1 MSKKKSLIILL
12 LAGFLFLLIMIHPAL
27 AQEDPPLE
35 EQDQQV
41 TTPPPEEQ
49 PPATSN
55 DETKVAKH
63 WSKYKYP
70 ETLTPGA
77 KIHIIEK
84 NDTLWDLAKKYMNNN
99 YLWPKIWELNKY
111 ITNSHWIYPGDPLII
126 PQVQEVKAAE
136 IAGTEATAEKAVE
149 GEAKIYEF
157 TPEDLAG
164 IGKEGE
170 TGAAAVGD
178 EEFLEDIT
186 QIKPIAKYYD
196 LHCYDTVLPEENMF
210 DARIISSEKPGL
222 NLKIYD
228 YVFIDLGTDQDI
240 KNGDIF
246 SVMHVDEF
254 RPVNHPVNNSFIG
267 WTYQNAGKIKV
278 IISFDNFSIARIIEN
293 CGSIQVGDQIRPL
306 IKIPVPL
313 LQEEKDVS
321 FYEKE
326 SAKAQGY
333 IIYAQLSHTLLAKE
347 KLGVINLGKEDKIQ
361 IGDLLTI
368 YRDNVVVG
376 LPRIILGKAVVLV
389 VEETT
394 SVIKL
399 LQNRYEVEIGDM
411 VEVR

>member
-1 MSKKKSLIILL
+1 MSKKRDLIILL
-12 LAGFLFLLIMIHPAL
+12 LAGFLFVLILIHPVF
-27 AQEDPPLE
+27 AQEDKTID
-35 EQDQQV
+35 EQDVQA
-41 TTPPPEEQ
+41 TNPPPEEQ
-49 PPATSN
+49 PPATSG
-55 DETKVAKH
+55 DETTVAKH

-70 ETLTPGA
+70 ETLPPGS
-77 KIHIIEK
+77 KVHIIVR

-99 YLWPKIWELNKY
+99 FLWPKIWELNKY

-126 PQVQEVKAAE
+126 PQVQEVTPGE
-136 IAGTEATAEKAVE
+136 IAGTETAAEKAVE
-149 GEAKIYEF
+149 GESKMYEF
-157 TPEDLAG
+157 QSEEGAG
-164 IGKEGE
+164 EPGE
-170 TGAAAVGD
+170 YGGE

-240 KNGDIF
+240 KTGDIF

-254 RPVNHPVNNSFIG
+254 RPVLHPIDNSFIG
-267 WTYQNAGKIKV
+267 WDYENAGKIKV
-278 IISFDNFSIARIIEN
+278 VMTFDNFAIARVIEN
-293 CGSIQVGDQIRPL
+293 CNSIQVGDQIRPL
-306 IKIPVPL
+306 VKIPVPL
-313 LQEEKDVS
+313 LQESSDIS

-326 SAKAQGY
+326 SGKPQGY
-333 IIYAQLSHTLLAKE
+333 IIHAQMNHTLLAKD

-361 IGDLLTI
+361 IGDILI
-368 YRDNVVVG
+368 VFRDNDVVG
-376 LPRIILGKAVVLV
+376 LPRVILGKAVVLV
-389 VEETT
+389 VEENT

-399 LQNRYEVEIGDM
+399 LQNRLEVQVGDM

>member
-1 MSKKKSLIILL
+1 
-12 LAGFLFLLIMIHPAL
+12 
-27 AQEDPPLE
+27 
-35 EQDQQV
+35 
-41 TTPPPEEQ
+41 
-49 PPATSN
+49 
-55 DETKVAKH
+55 
-63 WSKYKYP
+63 
-70 ETLTPGA
+70 
-77 KIHIIEK
+77 
-84 NDTLWDLAKKYMNNN
+84 MNNN

-111 ITNSHWIYPGDPLII
+111 IANSHWIYPGDPLII
-126 PQVQEVKAAE
+126 PQVQEVKTAE
-136 IAGTEATAEKAVE
+136 IAGTEAAAEKAVE
-149 GEAKIYEF
+149 AESKIYEF

-164 IGKEGE
+164 VGGERE

-210 DARIISSEKPGL
+210 DARIISSEKPSL

-228 YVFIDLGTDQDI
+228 YVFIDLGTDQNI
-240 KNGDIF
+240 KTGDIF

-278 IISFDNFSIARIIEN
+278 IISFDNFSIARITEN

-326 SAKAQGY
+326 SAKPQGY

-347 KLGVINLGKEDKIQ
+347 KLGVINLGKEDNIQ

-399 LQNRYEVEIGDM
+399 LQNRFEVEIGDM